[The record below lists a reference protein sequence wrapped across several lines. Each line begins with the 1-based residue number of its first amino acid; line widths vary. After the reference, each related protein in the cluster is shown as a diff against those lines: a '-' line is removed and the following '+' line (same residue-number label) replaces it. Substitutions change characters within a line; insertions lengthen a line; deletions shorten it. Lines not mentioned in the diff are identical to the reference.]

1 MKIVEHFCCHT
12 RLPIKLADIA
22 DHIIE
27 TSPVDK
33 LYRAAVDVDIS
44 ILKGVYRQYHH
55 KPPYMLGGEIIGE
68 VLYSQHLGPYEA
80 RLVQCKEMLH
90 AFDKDDERASD
101 IKHVEQLAKD
111 IILPLDILLKR
122 QGSISNHVL
131 SDNTMLIPAL
141 AILLPRDFLDE
152 IRPLHEADKVSVA
165 DIAKF
170 AKVPSAYVR
179 VALSPLWAELI
190 DKI

>member
-12 RLPIKLADIA
+12 RLPVKLAA
-22 DHIIE
+22 VSEHIIE

-33 LYRAAVDVDIS
+33 LYRAAVDVDPT
-44 ILKGVYRQYHH
+44 ILRGAYRQYHH
-55 KPPYMLGGEIIGE
+55 KPPYSPGGEVIGE
-68 VLYSQHLGPYEA
+68 VIYSQHLKPYEA

-90 AFDKDDERASD
+90 AYDSADAQASD
-101 IKHVEQLAKD
+101 VDDVIQLAKD
-111 IILPLDILLKR
+111 IILPPEILMKT
-122 QGSISNHVL
+122 QANPSIHVL

-152 IRPLHEADKVSVA
+152 IRPLYEADKVSVA
-165 DIAKF
+165 DISKL

-179 VALSPLWAELI
+179 VALTPRWQELVEQL
-190 DKI
+190 